1 MEVWSSLINNQEKL
15 IWTAISTDHKITGKS
30 SFSNVQMSIKSGD
43 VPPPLLKTQDLSK
56 KHGLACWPFRQI
68 TAHQLRELHALVNAP
83 FFPPKSPSKS
93 SEERT
98 WLHLS
103 SENFGLRRGKSTAW
117 NKVLQFSLLWQ
128 SHRLAELKNWTN
140 VSCILVARLSQNLP
154 SRFFFWKGRILLK
167 HRNCSRQAAKRLE
180 CCTELL
186 DWQI

>member
-1 MEVWSSLINNQEKL
+1 
-15 IWTAISTDHKITGKS
+15 
-30 SFSNVQMSIKSGD
+30 MSKC
-43 VPPPLLKTQDLSK
+43 PLNPVTCLLPCSKLKTFRK